1 MRGKMSLAR
10 PSCHGWPNWQGKRGH
25 SAWLKAHVNLTLAK
39 MVVLE
44 ECRWPPLWL
53 KWQAWLPTIVHVR
66 GTCGCP
72 WPCPRACP
80 WQPTARVRGTCGCPW
95 PCPWQPSVL
104 VRGTCGCPWTC
115 PWQPTVRVR
124 GTCGR
129 PSSCMSLAAHRAC
142 PWHKWQPMAVPT
154 CMSVAHVAAHGRAL
168 VSVFGTAHGRANVH
182 VRGKPL
188 CMPVAQ
194 VAAHRRAL
202 ARVLGSP
209 TFNSVAQVAAHGR
222 PSQCPY
228 LVHARATSGC
238 PSCMSVA
245 QMALGNAQGTHP
257 ALMQCLR
264 RATYPSSV
272 PPQALGVRGTNT
284 RGTNTRHFVR
294 LASSSV
300 GRPGRYKIAQV

>member
-1 MRGKMSLAR
+1 MAA
-10 PSCHGWPNWQGKRGH
+10 HGRVLGSPPCV
-25 SAWLKAHVNLTLAK
+25 SVAHVAAH
-39 MVVLE
+39 
-44 ECRWPPLWL
+44 R
-53 KWQAWLPTIVHVR
+53 
-66 GTCGCP
+66 
-72 WPCPRACP
+72 RACP
-80 WQPTARVRGTCGCPW
+80 WQPTVHVLGTSGSPW
-95 PCPWQPSVL
+95 PCQ
-104 VRGTCGCPWTC
+104 RACPWHTLL
-115 PWQPTVRVR
+115 PMVVPSLVSLA
-124 GTCGR
+124 R
-129 PSSCMSLAAHRAC
+129 PMAVPMCMSVASHCAC
-142 PWHKWQPMAVPT
+142 PWHKWLPIDVP
-154 CMSVAHVAAHGRAL
+154 SRVSLAAQH
-168 VSVFGTAHGRANVH
+168 SIPWHKWQT
-182 VRGKPL
+182 
-188 CMPVAQ
+188 M
-194 VAAHRRAL
+194 
-202 ARVLGSP
+202 
-209 TFNSVAQVAAHGR
+209 AAHGR